1 MEVAMSKDLQQEA
14 NLAKKRYI
22 DLCRQGRIFDARNR
36 IIGGDTQAWDFQVR
50 DQKIKEITDKARHE
64 AFAAE
69 MKHNDKVMCM
79 AHDREQR
86 HRKQLCRAIN
96 DFQQNFQKPETRRE
110 FDLSDPL
117 ALQKELPARI
127 SDNDM
132 RNTISGMQKFMGE
145 DLNFQERRRFQ
156 KEQSREWFLQQH
168 GEREKARADHLLA
181 EHLHTQTR
189 LKFDETARELMKLE
203 GSTRKEVCAA
213 VKAFNKNQLQRIIT
227 VMGARQHA
235 WFWRSR

>member
-1 MEVAMSKDLQQEA
+1 MLSMS
-14 NLAKKRYI
+14 
-22 DLCRQGRIFDARNR
+22 FP
-36 IIGGDTQAWDFQVR
+36 
-50 DQKIKEITDKARHE
+50 
-64 AFAAE
+64 AAE

-79 AHDREQR
+79 AHDRDQR

-96 DFQQNFQKPETRRE
+96 DFQHNFQKLETRRE

-181 EHLHTQTR
+181 GNE
-189 LKFDETARELMKLE
+189 
-203 GSTRKEVCAA
+203 RKDQVT
-213 VKAFNKNQLQRIIT
+213 L
-227 VMGARQHA
+227 
-235 WFWRSR
+235 